1 MRRIL
6 QNKLLSVVIV
16 LSLVFIVFIG
26 LTASKRDRVGI
37 FEGVVGNVLNPVQK
51 YLYIGGQRV
60 NNLFS
65 FIANISNIKQE
76 NDALKA
82 NNLELENKLV
92 EYEATKAENEKLRE
106 MLDFKSE
113 NNQYS
118 YLGANVIGKSSGNWY
133 DVFIIDRGSNQGVKK
148 YYPVV
153 TGRGLVGQVMEVGPN
168 WSKVLSV
175 VDERSRVS
183 GAISRTGEQGMIQG
197 VSDLNGGKNLRML
210 YLPANA
216 DVQQGDFIVTSGI
229 SKFFP
234 KNIKIG
240 VVAEVVDDKAEFVK
254 SVTVEPE
261 VDFNKL
267 EEVFV
272 ITNAISSDDYP
283 ADEN

>member
-76 NDALKA
+76 NDALRA

-197 VSDLNGGKNLRML
+197 VSDLNGEKNLRML